1 MSKQEFQ
8 VAPTYIFA
16 EIFFKVS
23 FIQLNQQTKNAALN
37 KIKVGGSFAH

>member
-1 MSKQEFQ
+1 MSKQEFH
-8 VAPTYIFA
+8 VAPTYIST

-23 FIQLNQQTKNAALN
+23 FIQLKQQKNAALN